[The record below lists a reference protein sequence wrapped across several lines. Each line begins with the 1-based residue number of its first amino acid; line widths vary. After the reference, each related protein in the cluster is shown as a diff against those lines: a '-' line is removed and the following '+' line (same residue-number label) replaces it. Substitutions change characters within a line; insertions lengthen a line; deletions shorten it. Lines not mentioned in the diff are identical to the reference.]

1 MSRCQQEPIEC
12 DPEDGFDVVLICDNT
27 MGFTTTT
34 CSYSLTIGTEF
45 SDSLSEGM
53 SIDTT
58 VEAELQLQF
67 WGLFSG
73 GLGVSESTGYDW
85 RHASDTTKSQQVTVT
100 VQAEAPPGLVLVIEQ
115 ARGSCEESEVRTEM
129 FRTSHK
135 DSQGNITYQ
144 AVYTQHV

>member
-1 MSRCQQEPIEC
+1 M
-12 DPEDGFDVVLICDNT
+12 VLICDNT
-27 MGFTTTT
+27 MGLTTTT

-85 RHASDTTKSQQVTVT
+85 RHYVRHHQEPAGHGHG
-100 VQAEAPPGLVLVIEQ
+100 AGRGPPWPG
-115 ARGSCEESEVRTEM
+115 AGHRAG
-129 FRTSHK
+129 
-135 DSQGNITYQ
+135 QG
-144 AVYTQHV
+144 